1 MQPDLPPVDYLLIHY
16 ENLPD
21 LQSLHHETVHIHAG
35 KSHPAARLESRI
47 LSQVRSP
54 LEQGGYVSAPCQDR
68 GDDLYQQ
75 VLQETGQKTL
85 FKAQKT
91 RGIQEALLLRFQSAK
106 KLLSTIPKS
115 SLLIKTINV
124 QPDILSMA
132 STIHLI

>member
-1 MQPDLPPVDYLLIHY
+1 MSLPPAR
-16 ENLPD
+16 
-21 LQSLHHETVHIHAG
+21 TVGMI
-35 KSHPAARLESRI
+35 
-47 LSQVRSP
+47 
-54 LEQGGYVSAPCQDR
+54 
-68 GDDLYQQ
+68 YQQ
-75 VLQETGQKTL
+75 VLQETGQKAL

>member
-1 MQPDLPPVDYLLIHY
+1 MI
-16 ENLPD
+16 
-21 LQSLHHETVHIHAG
+21 
-35 KSHPAARLESRI
+35 
-47 LSQVRSP
+47 
-54 LEQGGYVSAPCQDR
+54 
-68 GDDLYQQ
+68 YQQ
-75 VLQETGQKTL
+75 VLQETGQKAL
-85 FKAQKT
+85 FKTQKT

>member
-68 GDDLYQQ
+68 GDDLPASPPGNRAEGP
-75 VLQETGQKTL
+75 LQNPEKPGNPGSAPATISVGKKTV
-85 FKAQKT
+85 
-91 RGIQEALLLRFQSAK
+91 
-106 KLLSTIPKS
+106 
-115 SLLIKTINV
+115 INH
-124 QPDILSMA
+124 P
-132 STIHLI
+132 